1 MTRPLMRWQL
11 VAALTVLAA
20 LIVALWL
27 LQQRP
32 VPEAREPARERTVAV
47 DVITVQPGVRAVPVT
62 SHGVVQSARQVV
74 LVARV
79 SGAVV
84 EANPAFRD
92 GGMVTEGELL
102 LSQDPEPYELALARQ
117 RHEASAARLHL
128 ADTRARAQVA
138 RRTNGEQA
146 SEYARLVPHM
156 DEAQGR
162 LAAAEAGVRDAR
174 RKLAETQL
182 KAPFA
187 GRLRDVQVQPGQ
199 QVAAGERLATL
210 YSTHSL
216 EVRLPVRDD
225 WLALLDMPLH
235 GSPGEHGPEVVLVG
249 RFGGQTGRWSG
260 RIVRREGGLNDNR
273 MIYLVAQVEL
283 DENSSVPLE
292 PGMLVEATLRGR
304 QAPDLVRLPRSV
316 LAGAGHIW
324 RVDDDERLRRLPVTP
339 VYQDADA
346 IYLRTSSLASG
357 DRIALSGGL
366 RWPEGTRVQARPFG
380 RTLDISAGDI
390 HPGDIHAGE
399 AAQ

>member
-1 MTRPLMRWQL
+1 MTRLPLRWQIATTL
-11 VAALTVLAA
+11 AVLAS
-20 LIVALWL
+20 LILVLWL

-32 VPEAREPARERTVAV
+32 LPEAREPARERAVAV
-47 DVITVQPGVRAVPVT
+47 DVVTVQPGVRTVPVT
-62 SHGVVQSARQVV
+62 THGVVQSARQVV

-79 SGAVV
+79 SGAVT
-84 EANPAFRD
+84 EAHPAFRN
-92 GGMVTEGELL
+92 GGMVEESDLL

-146 SEYARLVPHM
+146 SDYARLVPHM

-162 LAAAEAGVRDAR
+162 LAAAEAGVRDAQR
-174 RKLAETQL
+174 QLAETRV

-210 YSTHSL
+210 YSTRSL

-235 GSPGEHGPEVVLVG
+235 GSPGEQGPEVTLAG
-249 RFGGQTGRWSG
+249 RFGGQAGRWSG
-260 RIVRREGGLNDNR
+260 RVVRREGGLNDNR

-283 DENSSVPLE
+283 EEEAAVPLE

-304 QAPDLVRLPRSV
+304 PAPELVRLPRSV

-324 RVDDDERLRRLPVTP
+324 KVDEDERLRRVPVTP

-346 IYLRTSSLASG
+346 IYVQTGQLARG

-366 RWPEGTRVQARPFG
+366 RWAEGTRVQARPFG
-380 RTLDISAGDI
+380 RTLDLSAGE
-390 HPGDIHAGE
+390 GVR
-399 AAQ
+399 